1 MRSGGIYNSQVNALN
16 ADFGNIQWLGAYIN
30 CCAHVLVSVN
40 KTCHNRQGFVTK
52 ECFLNDNTEQWFILL
67 LSWTKLLSLVK
78 TKLNLKAPF
87 ASDQVNLSTLDGESP
102 LVMLTRRDIRINLPP
117 RKWNR
122 PVAFFSQ
129 LNWVLQPQ
137 VLHPPD
143 AYWPDFY
150 SLGNY
155 YSPLS
160 PANDLEAG
168 QGFTKQTLLLFRYDS

>member
-1 MRSGGIYNSQVNALN
+1 
-16 ADFGNIQWLGAYIN
+16 
-30 CCAHVLVSVN
+30 
-40 KTCHNRQGFVTK
+40 
-52 ECFLNDNTEQWFILL
+52 
-67 LSWTKLLSLVK
+67 
-78 TKLNLKAPF
+78 
-87 ASDQVNLSTLDGESP
+87 
-102 LVMLTRRDIRINLPP
+102 MLTRRDIRINLPP

-160 PANDLEAG
+160 PLMIWRQAKASQNRLCN
-168 QGFTKQTLLLFRYDS
+168 TFRYDSLHLKHLPQGLCDASSDALGCKICRWSCVTILLPVPIIWKDDRCPHRPHPFCFQNRKMIKMTKRNTEGLLILPGGSSGKEFN